1 MSRLVGAGWQGV
13 KSLCKSGLIS
23 SFPNAVA
30 LSVPAG
36 PPLLHRSVLSITPA
50 SQACPAT
57 SLVSQVPSLL
67 PTEAISN
74 FSPCH
79 QASELPRPQ
88 SPLLHIS
95 PCLAHGRCSEY
106 TFRASL
112 SAGQRPS
119 GSLLLSAP
127 DEADLRPPSSGKGH
141 LHVPKNPPSSICVPY
156 SGTASFLFRSYSH
169 LFLCRESNNGPQLT

>member
-13 KSLCKSGLIS
+13 ESLCKSGLIS

-36 PPLLHRSVLSITPA
+36 PPLLHRSVFSITPA
-50 SQACPAT
+50 SQPCPAT

-74 FSPCH
+74 FSPGLR
-79 QASELPRPQ
+79 ASELPRPQ
-88 SPLLHIS
+88 SPLLPRPQSPLLHVS
-95 PCLAHGRCSEY
+95 PCLAHGGCSEY

-112 SAGQRPS
+112 SAGQRPP

-127 DEADLRPPSSGKGH
+127 GEVELRPPGSGKGH
-141 LHVPKNPPSSICVPY
+141 LLFPRIPPPLSVSPTQELLPFCSAVTHTY
-156 SGTASFLFRSYSH
+156 SYA
-169 LFLCRESNNGPQLT
+169 E